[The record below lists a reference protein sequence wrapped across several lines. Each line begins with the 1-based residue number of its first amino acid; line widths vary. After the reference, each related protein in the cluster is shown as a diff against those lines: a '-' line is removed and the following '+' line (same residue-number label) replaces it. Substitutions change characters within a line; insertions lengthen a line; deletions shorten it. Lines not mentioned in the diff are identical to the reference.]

1 MKRREFLTLV
11 GGAAAA
17 WPMVARSQQPAMPI
31 IAYLSVQSAG
41 ERPTYL
47 TALRKGLS
55 AEGFVDGQN
64 VTIENHSANGRLERL
79 PDLAADLVRRQ
90 VAAIVCAGG
99 SPAVLAAKR
108 ATETIPIVFI
118 SGGDPVS

>member
-1 MKRREFLTLV
+1 MKRRKFITLL
-11 GGAAAA
+11 GGAAAV
-17 WPMVARSQQPAMPI
+17 WPVVARAQQSAMPI
-31 IAYLSVQSAG
+31 IAYLSVQSAS

-55 AEGFVDGQN
+55 AEGFVDGKN
-64 VTIENHSANGRLERL
+64 VKMEYHSAEGRLERL
-79 PDLAADLVRRQ
+79 PDLAAELVRSQ
-90 VAAIVCAGG
+90 VTAIVCAGG

-118 SGGDPVS
+118 